1 MFFLRFDTWY
11 WNSAAV
17 SDNYGAVFTYRHLQM
32 SLRTRKRGEC
42 EPHLFISH
50 CTTVPRSR
58 WRACAIVCMS
68 LWVVSLYSLKMDSV
82 VVKSPSSAEFKPI
95 SAYSCLDDLD
105 VLANTYI
112 YIVTCSCTY
121 VHIYIFAKYT
131 LQYYSQFKSAE
142 KTCLPSPFLIIE

>member
-1 MFFLRFDTWY
+1 
-11 WNSAAV
+11 
-17 SDNYGAVFTYRHLQM
+17 
-32 SLRTRKRGEC
+32 
-42 EPHLFISH
+42 
-50 CTTVPRSR
+50 
-58 WRACAIVCMS
+58 
-68 LWVVSLYSLKMDSV
+68 MDPV

-95 SAYSCLDDLD
+95 SAYKYKNNINMHILSCLDDLD